1 MKTAEE
7 TIQAIKKLLQETD
20 AGEGVE
26 TLDAAV
32 DEINRLDE
40 AINDVLDIITEYE
53 KPRSFEYK
61 FLMYGVEMM
70 KGNLEAKDAAA
81 AEAKVKEILG
91 RKVDYT
97 RYVITEIK

>member
-26 TLDAAV
+26 TLDEAV

-40 AINDVLDIITEYE
+40 AINDALDIITEYE
-53 KPRSFEYK
+53 RPRSFEYT
-61 FLMYGVEMM
+61 FLMDDVEML
-70 KGNLEAKDAAA
+70 KGNLEAKDEAA

-91 RKVDYT
+91 NKAKFT